1 MCTSLCACDWK
12 RQGKDVTSTQYRH
25 FRPPKS
31 IRTANDHSA
40 KNKSFASQKPN
51 KMMNEKELLG
61 VSNIGCWMPFEIC
74 SGVSG
79 EIAEGGSFTCELS
92 MREGRK
98 ERREFNP
105 ASATEPLNMCVR
117 SRVHEFV
124 KRYNT
129 DVQERYTS
137 VQVRERRRD
146 CLRCVAHEY
155 QSKYTRSSIHA
166 CCTCLHK
173 VTHCV

>member
-1 MCTSLCACDWK
+1 MCARLCACDWK

-79 EIAEGGSFTCELS
+79 EIAEGGSFTGDKVRCAGAVTRDS
-92 MREGRK
+92 SEGR
-98 ERREFNP
+98 
-105 ASATEPLNMCVR
+105 EPPDALSSDSYVGL
-117 SRVHEFV
+117 
-124 KRYNT
+124 
-129 DVQERYTS
+129 
-137 VQVRERRRD
+137 VQVF
-146 CLRCVAHEY
+146 LPV
-155 QSKYTRSSIHA
+155 
-166 CCTCLHK
+166 LLL
-173 VTHCV
+173 